1 MIILD
6 GSHLEGGGALVR
18 VALALSALTGK
29 EFKVINIRAGRE
41 KGGLKAQHLQA
52 INALKQ
58 ICAAETNEI
67 ELGSTELYFKPG
79 KVKKGIYEID
89 IGTAGSI
96 TLLLQALLLPCLF
109 APGKITLK
117 IKGGTC
123 GLGQASVDYLQ
134 NILLPQ
140 LQRFVEKIELKI
152 IRRGYYPQGGGEVL
166 FSISPKFKLREY
178 ENLNQLLE
186 DLNFRTAKIKLIE
199 QGQLEQIRGIINVSQ
214 ELAEKEV
221 AERIKKSAENSLKEL
236 NAPLTI
242 RTEYSQTLSI
252 GGEIL
257 LWAIFS
263 HKGKVDFDNPVILG
277 ADTLVDKTKSS
288 EQIGKEAAQEL
299 KTEIRSETAVDKH
312 LADQLIQFM
321 ALLPGSELK
330 ASTITNHTLTNIYVV
345 EKFLKVGFKAEN
357 NQIKVE
363 EIT

>member
-152 IRRGYYPQGGGEVL
+152 IRRGYYTQGGGEVL

-221 AERIKKSAENSLKEL
+221 AERIKKSAENSRK
-236 NAPLTI
+236 
-242 RTEYSQTLSI
+242 EYSQTLSI
-252 GGEIL
+252 GGEIV